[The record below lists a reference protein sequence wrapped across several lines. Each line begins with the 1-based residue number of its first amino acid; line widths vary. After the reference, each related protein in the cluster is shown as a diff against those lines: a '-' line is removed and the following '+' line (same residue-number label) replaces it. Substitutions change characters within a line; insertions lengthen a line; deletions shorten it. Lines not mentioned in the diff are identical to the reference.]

1 VIRTQQ
7 GHRYQCSKGAL
18 QDNLYIT
25 YTWWSVAK
33 ANGNEQAEKNLDM
46 VTGKMSKEQIGKT
59 RSLSIEIYK
68 RMKLRTHLS
77 RSNGYRQL
85 GMFDESIL
93 ILEDIPFDEDQ
104 WHPLVVENGYSFM
117 TRCVIS

>member
-1 VIRTQQ
+1 
-7 GHRYQCSKGAL
+7 
-18 QDNLYIT
+18 
-25 YTWWSVAK
+25 
-33 ANGNEQAEKNLDM
+33 M
-46 VTGKMSKEQIGKT
+46 VTGKMTKEQIGKA

-93 ILEDIPFDEDQ
+93 ILEDIP
-104 WHPLVVENGYSFM
+104 LTRING
-117 TRCVIS
+117 IH